1 MDIINDFEKNLNA
14 AFADNQVLG
23 VDAAKGKRMYMDAIK
38 ELSEEERDDNYP
50 PLQYLR
56 KKSDLVKIYELVKNK
71 KLSNNKIKQEI
82 KKLLKEPDQ
91 INDFLKSILGSRTK
105 KSENTEATSTGGGAG
120 AFETPL
126 FGKKMNENKLKGGL
140 SDRMTITDIAK
151 KHKVDINHIKKQF
164 TIGKKVELEH
174 TNDVKEAEEITMD
187 HLVEDPNYYTKLKK
201 IETKEATSTSSSGQY
216 DVPGFEDVKM
226 RGNNPKGSGRSFKK
240 PQLPGGKFVQVKKK
254 CKRFP
259 YCNQGDIKAL
269 NIFENETLKTTIKN
283 MSRKYQI
290 SEDLIKNY
298 ILKEFETNKNK

>member
-1 MDIINDFEKNLNA
+1 
-14 AFADNQVLG
+14 
-23 VDAAKGKRMYMDAIK
+23 
-38 ELSEEERDDNYP
+38 
-50 PLQYLR
+50 
-56 KKSDLVKIYELVKNK
+56 
-71 KLSNNKIKQEI
+71 
-82 KKLLKEPDQ
+82 
-91 INDFLKSILGSRTK
+91 
-105 KSENTEATSTGGGAG
+105 
-120 AFETPL
+120 
-126 FGKKMNENKLKGGL
+126 
-140 SDRMTITDIAK
+140 MTITDIAK

-174 TNDVKEAEEITMD
+174 TNDTKEAEEITMD